1 VEALGTVLRNG
12 DDFSL
17 VKLTP
22 AHLEL
27 LNQQLSPEEAAGRTW
42 AFIIGGENLLAESIT
57 FWQDNAPDTVLINEY
72 GPTETVVGSCVYR
85 VPTGQHQSG
94 SIPIGRP
101 LVNTQIYLLDRN
113 LQPVPIGVP
122 GELYIGGTGVAR
134 GYLNRPELTAERF
147 IPNPFLKDEGG
158 RRKDD
163 KLRSANET
171 FIPHPSSLRL
181 RSGQAFILYKTGDLA
196 RYLPDGNI
204 EFLGRLDHQV
214 KLRGFRI
221 ELEEIEAVLRQHSS
235 VQEAVAIVREDV
247 VREGTSGVSSSGR
260 TDKRLVAYVVP
271 DQEQASTAEELRN
284 FLKEKLPDYAL
295 PSAIVLMDAL
305 PLTSNGKVD
314 RQALPAPDQVSF
326 KRKGTFV
333 APQDAME
340 RQLIKIWQ
348 ETLNIRPIGVND
360 NFFELGGHS
369 LLAVR
374 LFAQMK
380 KVFGKSLPVV
390 TLFQAP
396 TIKQLADILRQEGW
410 SVPPSSLVAIQ
421 PAGSKPPF
429 FCVHGM
435 GGGVLDY
442 ADLAYQLGPD
452 QPFYGLQDRGLN
464 GTHEPFTKIEDMAAQ
479 YIIEV
484 QTLQPEG
491 PYYLGGYCYGGTV
504 AFEMARQLQGQDQQ
518 VALLA
523 IMDNSPPNSGY
534 YETIWKPGVMVK
546 FLKNLPYWL
555 HDFLQL
561 GPLEMLARIQRK
573 ARVAKHEIGSLFKP
587 SRDKSTRTD
596 IEAIV
601 DVDLSQIPEE
611 RHKFL
616 EAHYLALVDY
626 IPQPYRGRITLFR
639 TRRYS
644 LLGPFDPKM
653 GWGELAAEGV
663 DVKEITGFHAN
674 ILQLPYV
681 QRLANHLKASLDEA
695 QLN

>member
-1 VEALGTVLRNG
+1 M
-12 DDFSL
+12 
-17 VKLTP
+17 
-22 AHLEL
+22 
-27 LNQQLSPEEAAGRTW
+27 
-42 AFIIGGENLLAESIT
+42 
-57 FWQDNAPDTVLINEY
+57 
-72 GPTETVVGSCVYR
+72 
-85 VPTGQHQSG
+85 
-94 SIPIGRP
+94 
-101 LVNTQIYLLDRN
+101 
-113 LQPVPIGVP
+113 
-122 GELYIGGTGVAR
+122 
-134 GYLNRPELTAERF
+134 
-147 IPNPFLKDEGG
+147 KDEGG
-158 RRKDD
+158 RMKDE
-163 KLRSANET
+163 KS
-171 FIPHPSSLRL
+171 FHPSS
-181 RSGQAFILYKTGDLA
+181 FILYKTGDLA

-235 VQEAVAIVREDV
+235 VQEAVAVVREDTPRV
-247 VREGTSGVSSSGR
+247 PSPESTLGHAEGFR
-260 TDKRLVAYVVP
+260 TDKRLVAYVVSV
-271 DQEQASTAEELRN
+271 QEQVPTVEELRH

-295 PSAIVLMDAL
+295 PSAIVLIEAL

-314 RQALPAPDQVSF
+314 RQALPAPGQASF
-326 KRKGTFV
+326 KREGTYA

-340 RQLIKIWQ
+340 RQLIKIWE

-374 LFAQMK
+374 LFAQME
-380 KVFGKSLPVV
+380 KVFGRRLPVV

-396 TIKQLADILRQEGW
+396 TVKQLADVLRQEGW
-410 SVPPSSLVAIQ
+410 PVPPSSLVAIQ
-421 PAGSKPPF
+421 PNGSRPPF

-442 ADLAYQLGPD
+442 ADLAQQLGSD

-464 GTHEPFTKIEDMAAQ
+464 GNHEPFTRIEDMAAQ
-479 YIIEV
+479 YIMEI
-484 QTLQPEG
+484 QILQPEG

-504 AFEMARQLQGQDQQ
+504 AFEMARQLQRQGQQ

-534 YETIWKPGVMVK
+534 YEPIWKPVVMAK

-555 HDFLQL
+555 HDFWQL
-561 GPLEMLARIQRK
+561 SPDEMLARIQRK
-573 ARVAKHEIGSLFKP
+573 ARVAKHKLECLFKP
-587 SRDKSTRTD
+587 SNGRPTRID

-616 EAHYLALVDY
+616 EAHYLALIKY
-626 IPQPYRGRITLFR
+626 APQLYSGRITLFR

-644 LLGPFDPKM
+644 LSG
-653 GWGELAAEGV
+653 
-663 DVKEITGFHAN
+663 
-674 ILQLPYV
+674 QLHT
-681 QRLANHLKASLDEA
+681 LCKLTKN
-695 QLN
+695 N